1 MTKEQLKQLHQSIP
15 PPPELA
21 GLVAETIAAAPFRQ
35 RRRSG
40 WKKTIAAFAAC
51 LCLFALSVNLSPA
64 FAASLYELPLVG
76 DVAMLFTFR
85 ETRQTDE
92 AKNVVIRAPAL
103 RGVGDTALEQQINDR
118 IAERIDLLQQQGDQM
133 AQDYLE
139 AYNATKGEND
149 HAFWKV
155 EINIGYQMKYSSPEI
170 ISFELYFASSAASSF
185 EQQYFY
191 NIDLHTGRD
200 LTLEDL
206 LGPDYLSLCNQAVEE
221 GMARRLAQDPNAF
234 YYSLEDDILEDD
246 EFAFRSI
253 RPDQPFYI
261 NHAGNPVIV
270 FEKYEI
276 APGYMGAPEFEVRA
290 Q

>member
-15 PPPELA
+15 VPPELA
-21 GLVAETIAAAPFRQ
+21 GLVSETVAAIPFR

-40 WKKTIAAFAAC
+40 WKKTLTAFAAC
-51 LCLFALSVNLSPA
+51 LCLFAVSVNLSPA

-85 ETRQTDE
+85 EIRQTDE
-92 AKNVVIRAPAL
+92 AKNVVIQAPAL
-103 RGVGDTALEQQINDR
+103 RGAGDTALEQQINNR
-118 IAERIDLLQQQGDQM
+118 IAERIELLQKQGDQM

-139 AYNATKGEND
+139 AYNATKGKND
-149 HAFWKV
+149 PEFWKM
-155 EINIGYQMKYSSPEI
+155 EINIGYQMKYASPET

-185 EQQYFY
+185 TQQYFY
-191 NIDLHTGRD
+191 NIDLNTGRD

-206 LGPDYLSLCNQAVEE
+206 LAPDYLAFCNRAVEE
-221 GMARRLAQDPNAF
+221 GMALRLAQDPNAF
-234 YYSLEDDILEDD
+234 YYNLEDDIHEDD

-290 Q
+290 R